1 MIRIYSIGFIFQL
14 LKQAFI
20 LFFVFGLVNLIGL
33 TIPIEHTWVVTFIII
48 FAVRFIIDWLD
59 SANDVAYKMIHEK
72 MNDEDA
78 SEEIK
83 ELLEKL
89 EEEKNKKGW
98 H

>member
-33 TIPIEHTWVVTFIII
+33 TTPIEHTWVVTFIII
-48 FAVRFIIDWLD
+48 FALRFIIDWID
-59 SANDVAYKMIHEK
+59 SANNVAYKMIHEK

-78 SEEIK
+78 SEEIR

-89 EEEKNKKGW
+89 EEEKNKKG
-98 H
+98 